1 MVGVVSILSTS
12 YGYPL
17 YLLLFGT
24 IIGTTVGGNITP
36 IGAAANIVAVG
47 LLKKN
52 GYKITLFDF
61 TKVGL
66 PFTLAAVAAAALFI
80 WLFWS

>member
-1 MVGVVSILSTS
+1 MVGLISNLSHTF
-12 YGYPL
+12 GYPL

-36 IGAAANIVAVG
+36 IGASANIVGVG

-52 GYKITLFDF
+52 GYKINFWEF
-61 TKVGL
+61 VKIGL
-66 PFTLAAVAAAALFI
+66 PFTIAAVIAAAGFI